1 MIQYRYIVDER
12 RLFMGN
18 TQNNYAVGTMWK
30 HIVSLAV
37 PLTIAQL
44 VQILY
49 NVVDRIYIGHLPGS
63 GGLALTGIGL
73 TFPLITFITAFTQL
87 FGMGGAPLCSIA
99 RGAGDTERAE
109 RIMGTSLALLI
120 SSSFVIMTLCYI
132 FKKPVLYAFGA
143 SDATYGY
150 ANEYLSVYLL
160 GTFFVMVGT
169 GMNSFI
175 NAQGFGRM
183 GMVTTVIGAVINII
197 LDPVFIFVLDMGVRG
212 AAIATVIAQGASC
225 LWVMLF
231 LTGQKPILKLR
242 RAYIRIHGRIAKD
255 ITTLGMSGF
264 IMAATNSACQIVCNK
279 MLSIHGGDLYV
290 GIMTVLNSIREIFGL
305 AVMGITSGAQPVLGF
320 NYGAKQYHRV
330 KQGIRFTTLTG
341 LIYTVAAWVLIL
353 IFAKP
358 LFMMFSSD
366 AAMLEKGVE
375 ALKIFF
381 FGYAFMSFQFAGQST
396 FTALGKAKHAIFFSL
411 LRKAFIVVPLTIV
424 LPLIGGLGV
433 HGVFWAEPISNAI
446 GGLACF
452 ITMMLTVW
460 KELTKGEKGESV

>member
-1 MIQYRYIVDER
+1 MKQEE
-12 RLFMGN
+12 GN
-18 TQNNYAVGTMWK
+18 EMAAVKNNFAEGAMWK

-49 NVVDRIYIGHLPGS
+49 NVVDRIYIGHLPGA

-73 TFPLITFITAFTQL
+73 TFPIITFVTAFTQL
-87 FGMGGAPLCSIA
+87 FGIGGAPLCSIA
-99 RGAGDTERAE
+99 RGAGETERAE
-109 RIMGTSLALLI
+109 RIMGTSLSLLI
-120 SSSFVIMTLCYI
+120 LSSFVIMALCFV

-150 ANEYLSVYLL
+150 ANAYLSIYLL
-160 GTFFVMVGT
+160 GTLFVMVGV
-169 GMNSFI
+169 GMNAFI
-175 NAQGFGRM
+175 NSQGFGRM
-183 GMVTTVIGAVINII
+183 GMLTTVIGAVMNII
-197 LDPVFIFVLDMGVRG
+197 LDPIFIFVFDLGVRG
-212 AAIATVIAQGASC
+212 AAIATVIAQASSC

-231 LTGQKPILKLR
+231 LTGKKPILRLR
-242 RAYIRIHGRIAKD
+242 KEYLRIHTGIAKE
-255 ITTLGMSGF
+255 ITSLGLSGF
-264 IMAATNSACQIVCNK
+264 IMAGTNCACQIVCNK
-279 MLSIHGGDLYV
+279 MLSIYGGDLYV

-305 AVMGITSGAQPVLGF
+305 AVTGITSGSQPVLGY
-320 NYGAKQYHRV
+320 NYGAKKYRRV
-330 KQGIRFTTLTG
+330 KQGIKFTTWTG
-341 LIYTVAAWVLIL
+341 LIYTIAAWILIL

-396 FTALGKAKHAIFFSL
+396 FMALGKAKQAIFFSL
-411 LRKAFIVVPLTIV
+411 LRKAIIVVPLTIV
-424 LPLIGGLGV
+424 LPMVGGLGV

-460 KELTKGEKGESV
+460 KELTRGEKNEQ